1 MINVSKYTLAA
12 FISFIEDVEFATSA
26 WLAVNVPGLL
36 IPPID
41 ITLDVL
47 PSSLPICSVWL
58 FEDHATSPN
67 SKVLGVA
74 VFADLL

>member
-1 MINVSKYTLAA
+1 MKKVTYLLVL
-12 FISFIEDVEFATSA
+12 ISI
-26 WLAVNVPGLL
+26 L
-36 IPPID
+36 ILGNEVKAQKGYSID

-74 VFADLL
+74 VFADLLIWIFYY